1 MAKNPFYLVCYYGQV
16 PTDAAQPEALS
27 NLIQSARALAQSH
40 GLTGLLAL
48 ADGYYLHLVEGERS
62 AVQSLVHHISSFW
75 GTTAPTVLLS
85 LAIKRQRYAQW
96 SANVVER
103 PAPATNMQ
111 QRLARLHQFI
121 AQDSMAA
128 IPDLFRYFLMPSTA
142 LPAPNEPSA
151 PAQPRRKVRQV
162 AVFSSSLLWFNP
174 IFSQVA
180 TRFRGHPQTLKAS
193 STGRE
198 VDMFP
203 IDYVDVEA
211 GPLGAVRMVGI
222 TLDLLDSTLSYP
234 LLSKV
239 EVAVLLTRNHAASK
253 DLQLVE
259 HAMRHPAMLYSI
271 PQVLL
276 VNSRLSD
283 DLSQH
288 FAALAAEARLP
299 TTELGA
305 SVLSGEPI
313 WAAIATMLQ
322 TPPRPRSAPFDD
334 RSGTA
339 AHLRGCLPA
348 LARQSLHCG
357 AAAAPP
363 ATFSLW
369 PMKLQRPAGQPP
381 GGLWRAQPPGG
392 PGQRP
397 LRRPGLCPGRAGV
410 APRPAPCLPQQ
421 ATQGCARR
429 HLLHRPAPSLRQS

>member
-48 ADGYYLHLVEGERS
+48 ADV
-62 AVQSLVHHISSFW
+62 W
-75 GTTAPTVLLS
+75 
-85 LAIKRQRYAQW
+85 LASPVPPRDP
-96 SANVVER
+96 VVER
-103 PAPATNMQ
+103 PAPATDMQ

-211 GPLGAVRMVGI
+211 G
-222 TLDLLDSTLSYP
+222 LLDSTLSYP

-239 EVAVLLTRNHAASK
+239 EVVVLLNRNHAASK

-276 VNSRLSD
+276 LNSRLSD

-322 TPPRPRSAPFDD
+322 T
-334 RSGTA
+334 T
-339 AHLRGCLPA
+339 
-348 LARQSLHCG
+348 
-357 AAAAPP
+357 PP
-363 ATFSLW
+363 APEAHRW
-369 PMKLQRPAGQPP
+369 
-381 GGLWRAQPPGG
+381 
-392 PGQRP
+392 
-397 LRRPGLCPGRAGV
+397 
-410 APRPAPCLPQQ
+410 
-421 ATQGCARR
+421 ATA
-429 HLLHRPAPSLRQS
+429 

>member
-75 GTTAPTVLLS
+75 GSTAPIVLLS

-239 EVAVLLTRNHAASK
+239 EVAVLLTRTHAASK

-288 FAALAAEARLP
+288 FATLAAEARLP

-322 TPPRPRSAPFDD
+322 T
-334 RSGTA
+334 T
-339 AHLRGCLPA
+339 
-348 LARQSLHCG
+348 
-357 AAAAPP
+357 PP
-363 ATFSLW
+363 APEAHRW
-369 PMKLQRPAGQPP
+369 
-381 GGLWRAQPPGG
+381 
-392 PGQRP
+392 
-397 LRRPGLCPGRAGV
+397 
-410 APRPAPCLPQQ
+410 
-421 ATQGCARR
+421 ATA
-429 HLLHRPAPSLRQS
+429 

>member
-16 PTDAAQPEALS
+16 PPDAAQPEALS

-62 AVQSLVHHISSFW
+62 AVQSLVHHISGFW
-75 GTTAPTVLLS
+75 GSTPPTVLLS

-121 AQDSMAA
+121 AQDFMAA

-203 IDYVDVEA
+203 IDYVDVVA

-288 FAALAAEARLP
+288 FATLAAEARLP

-322 TPPRPRSAPFDD
+322 T
-334 RSGTA
+334 T
-339 AHLRGCLPA
+339 
-348 LARQSLHCG
+348 
-357 AAAAPP
+357 PP
-363 ATFSLW
+363 APEAHRL
-369 PMKLQRPAGQPP
+369 
-381 GGLWRAQPPGG
+381 
-392 PGQRP
+392 
-397 LRRPGLCPGRAGV
+397 
-410 APRPAPCLPQQ
+410 
-421 ATQGCARR
+421 ATA
-429 HLLHRPAPSLRQS
+429 

>member
-1 MAKNPFYLVCYYGQV
+1 MLRSQR
-16 PTDAAQPEALS
+16 ALS

-62 AVQSLVHHISSFW
+62 AVQSLVHHISGFW
-75 GTTAPTVLLS
+75 GTAPTVLLS

-142 LPAPNEPSA
+142 LPAPTSPARQRSRAAKFGRWRCSAVRCCGSTPSSARWQPAFAAIRKPSRPPA
-151 PAQPRRKVRQV
+151 P
-162 AVFSSSLLWFNP
+162 
-174 IFSQVA
+174 
-180 TRFRGHPQTLKAS
+180 G
-193 STGRE
+193 E

-203 IDYVDVEA
+203 IDYVDVVA

-222 TLDLLDSTLSYP
+222 TLDFAGLHLVIP

-271 PQVLL
+271 P
-276 VNSRLSD
+276 RCC
-283 DLSQH
+283 
-288 FAALAAEARLP
+288 
-299 TTELGA
+299 
-305 SVLSGEPI
+305 
-313 WAAIATMLQ
+313 W
-322 TPPRPRSAPFDD
+322 
-334 RSGTA
+334 
-339 AHLRGCLPA
+339 
-348 LARQSLHCG
+348 
-357 AAAAPP
+357 
-363 ATFSLW
+363 
-369 PMKLQRPAGQPP
+369 
-381 GGLWRAQPPGG
+381 
-392 PGQRP
+392 
-397 LRRPGLCPGRAGV
+397 
-410 APRPAPCLPQQ
+410 
-421 ATQGCARR
+421 
-429 HLLHRPAPSLRQS
+429 

>member
-16 PTDAAQPEALS
+16 PTDAAQPKALS

-48 ADGYYLHLVEGERS
+48 ADGYYLHLVEDERS

-322 TPPRPRSAPFDD
+322 TTPPPQKRPVGRP
-334 RSGTA
+334 
-339 AHLRGCLPA
+339 LRY
-348 LARQSLHCG
+348 CG
-357 AAAAPP
+357 A
-363 ATFSLW
+363 
-369 PMKLQRPAGQPP
+369 
-381 GGLWRAQPPGG
+381 PGG
-392 PGQRP
+392 PAY
-397 LRRPGLCPGRAGV
+397 LRWRAEAGSAV
-410 APRPAPCLPQQ
+410 RPQQ
-421 ATQGCARR
+421 LQQPSVFRR
-429 HLLHRPAPSLRQS
+429 